1 MNTCFRTARIL
12 LPGAEVN
19 MSKWAVVACDQYT
32 SQPEYWR
39 KAESFVGD
47 EPSTLRLILPE
58 AFLENG
64 KEKIPEIHR
73 TMKEYLRRGTVIPA
87 VEDGF
92 ILVERETESGIRL
105 GLIGALDL
113 ESYDYRPQAN
123 ALVRATEKTVVERI
137 PARMTIRE
145 GAAMELPHAMV
156 LVDDPGKKLVEEV
169 YARKNVLRLLYDTQL
184 MLGGGHIRGY
194 ALEGNT
200 ARYLQ
205 EKIAAAQEES
215 DGFFLAVGDGNH
227 SLAAA
232 KACWEK
238 KKKNLSL
245 EQREN
250 DPARF
255 ALVELV
261 NLHSDALKFEPVHR
275 ILFYTSLEALTGAFE
290 KWLSS
295 RNIPYQEGEELL
307 FFQGEKRRGYTPEGL
322 PVAVL
327 QTFLDAYL
335 QDHPD
340 VSIDYIHG
348 EDAVEELVKSMD
360 GCGILLKPMEKRDLF
375 PAIRAG
381 GILPRKTFSMGNAWE
396 KRYYLECR
404 EIFS

>member
-1 MNTCFRTARIL
+1 MDTCFRTARIL

-39 KAESFVGD
+39 EAESFVG
-47 EPSTLRLILPE
+47 EAPSTLRLILPE

-64 KEKIPEIHR
+64 AEKIPEIHR
-73 TMKEYLRRGTVIPA
+73 TMKDYLRHGTVATAI
-87 VEDGF
+87 EDGF
-92 ILVERETESGIRL
+92 ILVERETESGTRL
-105 GLIGALDL
+105 GLVGALDL
-113 ESYDYRPQAN
+113 ESYDYRPEKN

-137 PARMTIRE
+137 PVRMTIRE
-145 GAAMELPHAMV
+145 GAPMELPHAMV
-156 LVDDPGKKLVEEV
+156 LVDDPEKTIIEEA
-169 YARKNVLRLLYDTQL
+169 YARKDVLRLLYDTQL

-194 ALEGNT
+194 AIEGNT
-200 ARYLQ
+200 ARALQ
-205 EKIAAAQEES
+205 EKIAAAQEAS

-238 KKKNLSL
+238 KRKMLT
-245 EQREN
+245 QGEN

-255 ALVELV
+255 ALVEMV
-261 NLHSDALKFEPVHR
+261 NLHSDALQFEPVHR
-275 ILFYTSLEALTGAFE
+275 ILFHTSLEALTAAFE

-295 RNIPYQEGEELL
+295 QGISYREGEQIL
-307 FFQGEKRRGYTPEGL
+307 FFQGEKRKGYTPEGL

-327 QTFLDAYL
+327 QTFLDTYL

-340 VSIDYIHG
+340 ASIDYIHG
-348 EDAVEELVKSMD
+348 EDAVEELVKSSG
-360 GCGILLKPMEKRDLF
+360 GCGILLQSMRKRDLF

-404 EIFS
+404 KI

>member
-1 MNTCFRTARIL
+1 MDTCFRTARIL

-32 SQPEYWR
+32 SQPEYWQ

-47 EPSTLRLILPE
+47 APSTLRLILPE

-64 KEKIPEIHR
+64 AERIPEIHR
-73 TMKEYLRRGTVIPA
+73 TMKEYLCRGTVSPA

-105 GLIGALDL
+105 GLVGALDL
-113 ESYDYRPQAN
+113 ESYDYRPEKN

-145 GAAMELPHAMV
+145 GAPMELPHVMV
-156 LVDDPGKKLVEEV
+156 LVDDPGKTLIEEA
-169 YARKNVLRLLYDTQL
+169 YARKEAFRLVYDTQL

-194 ALEGNT
+194 ALEGKT
-200 ARYLQ
+200 ARCLQ
-205 EKIAAAQEES
+205 EKIAAAQESS

-238 KKKNLSL
+238 KKETLS
-245 EQREN
+245 RERRES
-250 DPARF
+250 DPGRF
-255 ALVELV
+255 ALVEMV
-261 NLHSDALKFEPVHR
+261 NLHSDALEFEPVHR
-275 ILFYTSLEALTGAFE
+275 ILFHTSLEALTGAFE

-295 RNIPYQEGEELL
+295 RKISYREGEEIL
-307 FFQGEKRRGYTPEGL
+307 FFRGEERRGYTPEGL

-335 QDHPD
+335 LDHPD

-348 EDAVEELVKSMD
+348 EDAVEELVKTMD
-360 GCGILLKPMEKRDLF
+360 GCGILLKPIEKGKLF

-404 EIFS
+404 EI

>member
-1 MNTCFRTARIL
+1 MDTCFRTARIL

-32 SQPEYWR
+32 SQPEYWQ
-39 KAESFVGD
+39 KAESYVGD
-47 EPSTLRLILPE
+47 APSTLRLILPE

-64 KEKIPEIHR
+64 PESIPAIHR
-73 TMKEYLRRGTVIPA
+73 TMEQYLRRRIVTPA

-92 ILVERETESGIRL
+92 ILVERETESGTRL
-105 GLIGALDL
+105 GLVGALDL
-113 ESYDYRPQAN
+113 ESYDYRPEKN

-145 GAAMELPHAMV
+145 GAPMELPHVMV
-156 LVDDPGKKLVEEV
+156 LVDDPGKTVIEEA
-169 YARKNVLRLLYDTQL
+169 YARKDVLRLLYDTQL

-200 ARYLQ
+200 AKCLQ
-205 EKIAAAQEES
+205 EKIAAAQEAS

-238 KKKNLSL
+238 KKEILSQA
-245 EQREN
+245 QREN

-255 ALVELV
+255 ALVEMV
-261 NLHSDALKFEPVHR
+261 NLHSDALEFEPVHR
-275 ILFYTSLEALTGAFE
+275 ILFHTSLEALTAAFE

-295 RNIPYQEGEELL
+295 RNISYREGEDLL

-335 QDHPD
+335 QDHKEI
-340 VSIDYIHG
+340 SIDYIHG
-348 EDAVEELVKSMD
+348 EDAVEELVKSSG
-360 GCGILLKPMEKRDLF
+360 GCGILLQSMRKRDLF

-396 KRYYLECR
+396 KRFYLECR
-404 EIFS
+404 EI

>member
-1 MNTCFRTARIL
+1 MDTCFRIAKIL
-12 LPGAEVN
+12 LPGAGVN

-32 SQPEYWR
+32 SQPEYWQ
-39 KAESFVGD
+39 KAETFVGD
-47 EPSTLRLILPE
+47 APSTLRLILPE
-58 AFLENG
+58 VFLQDG
-64 KEKIPEIHR
+64 AEKIPVIHR
-73 TMKEYLRRGTVIPA
+73 TMEEYLRHGTVAPA

-92 ILVERETESGIRL
+92 ILVERETESGVRL
-105 GLIGALDL
+105 GLVGKLDL
-113 ESYDYRPQAN
+113 ESYDYRPEAN

-156 LVDDPGKKLVEEV
+156 LVDDPEKTILEEM
-169 YARKNVLRLLYDTQL
+169 YARKDVLRPLYDAQL

-194 ALEGNT
+194 AVEGGT
-200 ARYLQ
+200 AKCLQ
-205 EKIAAAQEES
+205 EKIAAAQAS
-215 DGFFLAVGDGNH
+215 SGGFFLAVGDGNH

-238 KKKNLSL
+238 KKGSL
-245 EQREN
+245 PPEQQEN

-261 NLHSDALKFEPVHR
+261 NLHSPALQFEPVHR
-275 ILFYTSLEALTGAFE
+275 ILFHTDLEDLTGAFDRCLE
-290 KWLSS
+290 S
-295 RNIPYQEGEELL
+295 RGISLEDGEDAV
-307 FFQGEKRRGYTPEGL
+307 FFQGGARRGYALPGL

-327 QTFLDAYL
+327 QEFLDEYL
-335 QDHPD
+335 RAHEACG
-340 VSIDYIHG
+340 IDYIHG
-348 EDAVEELVKSMD
+348 REALEELVRTTG
-360 GCGILLKPMEKRDLF
+360 GCGILLRPMEKAELF

-404 EIFS
+404 EI